1 MRPVFI
7 LAAIAVLAILAIGFL
22 VPFSEPDQLP
32 HVLTIEEGDLLYT
45 YHMLS
50 GTEALFD
57 VREDPN
63 HVRNLC
69 RVRTDDAVA
78 LRRELSTRFGVVD
91 LRELREKS
99 RDPLMERLQ
108 SLGYL
113 R

>member
-7 LAAIAVLAILAIGFL
+7 LVAIALFAGLAIGL
-22 VPFSEPDQLP
+22 LRPFSEPDPLP

-57 VREDPN
+57 VQEDPN
-63 HVRNLC
+63 LLRNLC
-69 RVRTDDAVA
+69 RVRPVDAVA

-91 LRELREKS
+91 LQELREKS
-99 RDPLMERLQ
+99 RDPLLERLQ